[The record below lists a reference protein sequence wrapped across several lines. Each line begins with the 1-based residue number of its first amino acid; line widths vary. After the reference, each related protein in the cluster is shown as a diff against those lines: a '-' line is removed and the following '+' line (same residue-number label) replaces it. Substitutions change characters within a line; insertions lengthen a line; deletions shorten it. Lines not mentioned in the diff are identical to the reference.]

1 MNPVTPMMRLH
12 SQTGPDAN
20 SPKIPIF
27 LIVLL
32 FIPIKRPH
40 LGKAEPIYGDRTAEV
55 TQRNPSN
62 SLILAGDWLAH

>member
-1 MNPVTPMMRLH
+1 MICLN
-12 SQTGPDAN
+12 SGTGLDAN

-32 FIPIKRPH
+32 FIPLKRPH
-40 LGKAEPIYGDRTAEV
+40 LGRAELIYGDRSAEV

-62 SLILAGDWLAH
+62 SLVLTGPGLSIDIPEVC